1 MVKADRK
8 ELESREG
15 SNTTA
20 LAEKLNELQKE
31 SEKNE
36 R

>member
-15 SNTTA
+15 GNSTA
-20 LAEKLNELQKE
+20 LTEKFNELQKE